1 VAEPGAGLP
10 SSPGSPSS
18 PEIEAQRPR
27 VALALAG
34 GAPEGA
40 IYQIGALRALD
51 EACDGLDLNHL
62 FIYVGVSSG
71 GFITACLA
79 NDLTTAQMCRAIV
92 AHEPGEHPFHPE
104 TFLTP
109 SVRQL
114 GRGLRAVPRLLGE
127 ALLNYARHRADLTL
141 LESLTRLGQALPVA
155 VFDNEPIR
163 AYIEKIFKLKSRTD
177 DFRKLGKRLVIVAAD
192 LDSGQAVRFGEPGM
206 DHIPISLAVQATTAL
221 PGLYPPVEIEGR
233 HIVDGILLKT
243 LHASVAL
250 DAGADLVICI
260 NPIVSV
266 DTVHA
271 VEKGYMQGGNLVERG
286 LPTVLSQTLRT
297 IVHSRLEVGMA
308 AYAARYGNADVL
320 LLEPERD
327 DYLMAFTNIFGFS
340 ERRAV
345 CEHAYQSTRRHLLA
359 HHDETSAMLARH
371 GVILRRDVLAE
382 ERDLWRQVG
391 LPHLSKPAAADPR
404 RLPPAAAPQAPPAPA
419 AAAVVHRLDDA
430 LRRLEALVGQQPESQ
445 AGLHGPH
452 AAAAGDDL
460 EGPPPSP
467 AAKVLS
473 SPGVHSG

>member
-1 VAEPGAGLP
+1 MPETSAGP
-10 SSPGSPSS
+10 ARAAAAITTKG
-18 PEIEAQRPR
+18 PR
-27 VALALAG
+27 IALALAG

-40 IYQIGALRALD
+40 IYEIGALRALD
-51 EACDGLDLNHL
+51 EACDGLDLNRL
-62 FIYVGVSSG
+62 FMYVGVSAG

-92 AHEPGEHPFHPE
+92 SHEPGEHPFVPE

-114 GRGLRAVPRLLGE
+114 GQSLRALPRLLAE
-127 ALLNYARHRADLTL
+127 AVREYARNRGDRTL

-163 AYIEKIFKLKSRTD
+163 AYLEKIYHLKSRTD
-177 DFRKLGKRLVIVAAD
+177 DFRQLGKRLVIVAAD

-206 DHIPISLAVQATTAL
+206 DHVPISRAVQATTAL
-221 PGLYPPVEIEGR
+221 PGLYPPVEIDGR
-233 HIVDGILLKT
+233 HVVDGILLKT

-250 DAGADLVICI
+250 EAGAGLVICI

-271 VEKGYMQGGNLVERG
+271 VERGYMQGGNLVELG

-308 AYAARYGNADVL
+308 AYAAKYGKSDVI

-345 CEHAYQSTRRHLLA
+345 CEHAYQSTRRYLLA
-359 HHDETSAMLARH
+359 HYDAISEVFARH
-371 GVILRRDVLAE
+371 GVVLRRDVLLE
-382 ERDLWRQVG
+382 ERDLWEQVG
-391 LPHLSKPAAADPR
+391 LSRAAR
-404 RLPPAAAPQAPPAPA
+404 RLPAPAPPSRPLPSPTSRPSPSAAAGPSASVVQRLDDTLSRLEQLVAQQARPA
-419 AAAVVHRLDDA
+419 AAAEPVEHLD
-430 LRRLEALVGQQPESQ
+430 P
-445 AGLHGPH
+445 
-452 AAAAGDDL
+452 
-460 EGPPPSP
+460 
-467 AAKVLS
+467 
-473 SPGVHSG
+473 